1 MQLLIRSNDSPCNFR
16 RWMRQ
21 WPYDRAEHASCNA
34 FMAITKIM
42 RQRRGAATETCLFSR
57 KSTPGYSSRLCRV
70 GQTARPG
77 TNSSL
82 DHDRTAL
89 NFLYIC
95 HCIITD
101 KFTSSRLHSESE
113 SIGPKPQGFAVSD
126 SFFSN
131 VVVLLLWVPRRLWCC
146 SVVVLLDRRQ
156 P

>member
-57 KSTPGYSSRLCRV
+57 KSTPGYSSRLCRA

-77 TNSSL
+77 TNPSL
-82 DHDRTAL
+82 DHDRTAH

-113 SIGPKPQGFAVSD
+113 SIDRNREDLRYQIVSSPTWWFSYCGFLGD
-126 SFFSN
+126 YD
-131 VVVLLLWVPRRLWCC
+131 VVQSLCC
-146 SVVVLLDRRQ
+146 
-156 P
+156 